1 MNLIFVSHCDFTVNS
16 GMHLFA
22 IANVLSDL
30 GHSCV
35 VCVPEKPETV
45 FDLGEARFQ
54 TLDYSDVLRH
64 GPAFADERRPDL
76 VHAWTPRELV
86 RELTTTLSKRY
97 SIPYFVHLEDN
108 EMVILVDELLT
119 SNTLETLEWPPERIL
134 DAIVPSHRSSPHRAR
149 TMLAG
154 ATGITVLI
162 DRLLEHKPQD
172 TPGLIFY
179 PGYSPEFVTIGKR
192 NEKLRI
198 SLGVKPSE
206 LLVVYTGEVHHS
218 NYQEVTSLV
227 RAIDL
232 INRWGIS
239 AKLIKTG
246 RNRKSLDI
254 SDAAIAPHIL
264 DLGFVPRG
272 DIAKL
277 LGAADVLVQP
287 GRSNPFND
295 YRFPSKL
302 PEFLASGRPVIL
314 PKANI
319 GHVMRDGEEAI
330 LLDRGDPVEIATALQ
345 RLAANPAL
353 CAKVGQGGRNFA
365 IANLNW
371 EKNVCA
377 LPEFYA
383 TCLGGR
389 PCC

>member
-16 GMHLFA
+16 AMHLFA
-22 IANVLSDL
+22 IANMLCDL

-35 VCVPEKPETV
+35 LCVPEKPETV

-54 TLDYSDVLRH
+54 ALDYSDVLRY
-64 GPAFADERRPDL
+64 GAAFPDERGPDL

-97 SIPYFVHLEDN
+97 GIPYFVHLEDN
-108 EMVILVDELLT
+108 EMVILADELLT
-119 SNTLETLEWPPERIL
+119 STLEPLEWLPASVL
-134 DAIVPSHRSSPHRAR
+134 DATVPSHRSHPHRAR
-149 TMLAG
+149 TMLEG
-154 ATGITVLI
+154 ATGVTVLI

-179 PGYSPEFVTIGKR
+179 PGYSPEFATIGKR

-198 SLGVKPSE
+198 SLGVKSSE
-206 LLVVYTGEVHHS
+206 LLVVYTGAVHHS

-232 INRWGIS
+232 TNRWGIP

-246 RNRKSLDI
+246 RNSKSLDI
-254 SDAAIAPHIL
+254 SDAAIASYIL

-287 GRSNPFND
+287 GQSNPFNE

-319 GHVMRDGEEAI
+319 GHVIRDGEEAI

-345 RLAANPAL
+345 RLVADPAL
-353 CAKVGQGGRNFA
+353 CAKVGRGGRNFA

-371 EKNVCA
+371 EKNMWA
-377 LPEFYA
+377 LSEFYA